1 MLVARVIARL
11 EPGGAQLGALRLI
24 HALRQRGISSRVL
37 AGEAT
42 LHGARLFRQSG
53 VEVDVWGR
61 GAGLQYECSQGFATW
76 LRPRL
81 AGADL
86 VHAHMF
92 GGWWAASE
100 AVADDV
106 PLVASEHNEIC
117 WPSAPRER
125 EMTRALRRLDAFFG
139 HGPATGAEALR
150 LGLPLSRLRE
160 GRSAIEP
167 PSAVAGPKLPSPRL
181 VFAGRLDREKGPD
194 LFIEALGLMRRPPP
208 AFVLGAGVLAGELRR
223 RADELGLGSIVR
235 FAGWQSPVG
244 PWLAG
249 ASVCVVPSRREA
261 WSQTAVTA
269 MAYGVPV
276 VGSAVEGLPL
286 TLAER
291 RGVLVA
297 PDDPEALAHAIG
309 RVLEGRTMMD
319 LAGARRYAAGF
330 TAARIGA
337 HYAGVYTQ
345 LRSGRRIADPHGLS
359 AAA

>member
-24 HALRQRGISSRVL
+24 QTLRQRGIASRVL
-37 AGEAT
+37 AGEGTCTAPACF
-42 LHGARLFRQSG
+42 ARLESSH
-53 VEVDVWGR
+53 VWGR
-61 GAGLQYECSQGFATW
+61 GAGLQYECSEGLTNW

-92 GGWWAASE
+92 GGWWAAGE
-100 AVADDV
+100 AVADNV

-125 EMTRALRRLDAFFG
+125 EMARALRRVDAFFG

-150 LGLPLSRLRE
+150 LGLPPFRLHE

-167 PSAVAGPKLPSPRL
+167 PSAVLGPKLPSPRL
-181 VFAGRLDREKGPD
+181 VFAGRLHREKGPD
-194 LFIEALGLMRRPPP
+194 LLIEALGLMRRPP
-208 AFVLGAGVLAGELRR
+208 ATFVLGVGALAGELRR
-223 RADELGLGSIVR
+223 RVHELVLARSSISQ
-235 FAGWQSPVG
+235 AG
-244 PWLAG
+244 G
-249 ASVCVVPSRREA
+249 AP
-261 WSQTAVTA
+261 
-269 MAYGVPV
+269 
-276 VGSAVEGLPL
+276 SAVAGGGDCVRSPLAPRGLVADRGHGDGLRRAGPRQRRRG
-286 TLAER
+286 TAAYVAGR

-309 RVLEGRTMMD
+309 SVLEGRALTD

-337 HYAGVYTQ
+337 HYAGIYTQ
-345 LRSGRRIADPHGLS
+345 LRSGRRIADPRRLS